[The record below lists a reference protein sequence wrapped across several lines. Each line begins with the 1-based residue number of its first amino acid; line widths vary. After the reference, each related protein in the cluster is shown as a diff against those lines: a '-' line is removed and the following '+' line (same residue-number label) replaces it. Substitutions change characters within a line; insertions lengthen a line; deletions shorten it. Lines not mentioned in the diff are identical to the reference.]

1 MIRRLFVCP
10 DLMRVPKGK
19 RIMKNRR
26 QFLIDNVSAWFLA
39 PELAK
44 RIEWVAN
51 HGEKPYLPKPDKPE
65 YKLYAEYQCE
75 GYYLTWEAPKDGDI
89 LNSLTWERYCNYIEV
104 NPKDK
109 KAILDW
115 AEERGLHDPELGE
128 FFKIPSPKDK
138 VDYYFYEDYLEGRWV
153 TCESPSAQAY
163 DYLCGLD
170 LGPSKPGQGDPLGRL
185 DLVQGPHPGSNATY
199 AIAECESTLS
209 CLQHRLLE
217 LNEGVEIIVTK

>member
-1 MIRRLFVCP
+1 MCP

-89 LNSLTWERYCNYIEV
+89 LNSLTWERYCTSINV

-109 KAILDW
+109 KAID
-115 AEERGLHDPELGE
+115 R
-128 FFKIPSPKDK
+128 KS
-138 VDYYFYEDYLEGRWV
+138 VV
-153 TCESPSAQAY
+153 
-163 DYLCGLD
+163 
-170 LGPSKPGQGDPLGRL
+170 
-185 DLVQGPHPGSNATY
+185 
-199 AIAECESTLS
+199 
-209 CLQHRLLE
+209 
-217 LNEGVEIIVTK
+217 

>member
-51 HGEKPYLPKPDKPE
+51 HGEKPYLPK
-65 YKLYAEYQCE
+65 
-75 GYYLTWEAPKDGDI
+75 
-89 LNSLTWERYCNYIEV
+89 
-104 NPKDK
+104 
-109 KAILDW
+109 LD
-115 AEERGLHDPELGE
+115 
-128 FFKIPSPKDK
+128 
-138 VDYYFYEDYLEGRWV
+138 
-153 TCESPSAQAY
+153 
-163 DYLCGLD
+163 
-170 LGPSKPGQGDPLGRL
+170 KPGQGDPLGRL

-199 AIAECESTLS
+199 AFAECESTLS

-217 LNEGVEIIVTK
+217 LKQDVEIIVTQ

>member
-1 MIRRLFVCP
+1 MCP

-51 HGEKPYLPKPDKPE
+51 HGKKPYLPKLDKPK
-65 YKLYAEYQCE
+65 YKLYAEYDFN
-75 GYYLTWEAPKDGDI
+75 GYYLTWGTTREGDL
-89 LNSLTWERYCNYIEV
+89 LNSLTWEQYCTSIDI

-109 KAILDW
+109 KAILEW
-115 AEERGLHDPELGE
+115 AEERCFHAPDDDI
-128 FFKIPSPKDK
+128 FFKIPSPKDQ
-138 VDYYFYEDYLEGRWV
+138 VDWELYEDYLEGTWV

-163 DYLCGLD
+163 DYLCNLD

-199 AIAECESTLS
+199 AFAECESTLS

-217 LNEGVEIIVTK
+217 LKQDVEIIVTQ